1 MHDLGLTH
9 VKQVDTISLIENEEE
24 TNMTTVTINLNT
36 VDKVK
41 GFVNTLAPLDGDFDL
56 VSDRY
61 VVDAKSIMGI
71 FSLDLG
77 KPLTLQIHNNEER
90 VLPLLKAYIVE

>member
-1 MHDLGLTH
+1 
-9 VKQVDTISLIENEEE
+9 
-24 TNMTTVTINLNT
+24 MTTVKISLNT
-36 VDKVK
+36 VEKVK

-71 FSLDLG
+71 FSLDLS
-77 KPLTLQIHNNEER
+77 KPLTLQIHNQEDR
-90 VLPLLKAYIVE
+90 VLPLLKPYIVE

>member
-1 MHDLGLTH
+1 
-9 VKQVDTISLIENEEE
+9 
-24 TNMTTVTINLNT
+24 MTTVTISLNT

-41 GFVNTLAPLDGDFDL
+41 GFVNTLAPLDGDFDI

-71 FSLDLG
+71 FSLNLSNN
-77 KPLTLQIHNNEER
+77 LTLQIHSGEDR
-90 VLPLLKAYIVE
+90 VLPLLEPFIVK

>member
-1 MHDLGLTH
+1 M
-9 VKQVDTISLIENEEE
+9 KSILIQ
-24 TNMTTVTINLNT
+24 LNS

-41 GFVNTLAPLDGDFDL
+41 SFVNTISMLDGEFDL
-56 VSDRY
+56 GSDRY

-77 KPLTLQIHNNEER
+77 KTLRLDIHNEAEEAKIIES
-90 VLPLLKAYIVE
+90 LKEFIVE

>member
-1 MHDLGLTH
+1 MQT
-9 VKQVDTISLIENEEE
+9 VTISLD
-24 TNMTTVTINLNT
+24 TVE
-36 VDKVK
+36 KVK

-56 VSDRY
+56 VSERY

-77 KPLTLQIHNNEER
+77 KPLTLKVHDAAVAER
-90 VLPLLKAYIVE
+90 VLPMLKPYIVS